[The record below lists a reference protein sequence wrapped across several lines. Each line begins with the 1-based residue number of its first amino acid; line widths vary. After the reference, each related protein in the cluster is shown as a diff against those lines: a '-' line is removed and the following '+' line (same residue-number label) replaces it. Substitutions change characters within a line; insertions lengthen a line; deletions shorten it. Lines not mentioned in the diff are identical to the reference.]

1 MANIGIYN
9 TTILIRKFL
18 FLSLLIFVSASSTA
32 FADFNFPYSNLRLT
46 LPIYEDPIPGIGIY
60 YGSLAKG
67 MSTALWNPAGLTRIP
82 TAEANARI
90 PMGAFASSFSQNFN
104 IEDNE
109 FEAGSGFSNGI
120 YFTDDMSD
128 LTKKERTMTSSIGYN
143 NPGASL
149 DFDQAIKFND
159 WLAVGVKTLNPLDV
173 SWDVAGSVPV
183 TSKYSSD
190 LNNFSQDNL
199 SITDGRLTYSIGGIP
214 YTSADRIW
222 SGFLSQNL
230 ILPTTAKA
238 SLRNSVSLQ
247 NSMTITGAVKYGQ
260 FSAGLNITPISVQ
273 SEFDNSVKALVN
285 NTASDLVFYTPDFDP
300 EDPLDIA
307 DWTTDPA
314 RYGSQAGYKASVIK
328 VPEGETVADTRW
340 SGIYSGSCIRQDI
353 GFLWEPQSWVSFSLV
368 AENLGGAVLDMKGK
382 GLSYYANYRFNTETP
397 DIDPMGGI
405 DWSPFTYASTDF
417 VFPEG
422 QGLYMEPSKSYALPK
437 KIRYGMNITKP
448 ILIAVDY
455 EIRSNPMIV
464 QVVDSTGSKVDVS
477 ISNINVLR
485 IGGETRLFIL
495 PVWLRGGLGIV
506 SKPSADNAEVQAKID
521 STFPEGIP
529 FLPAKLDLGLQT
541 EISGARTGL
550 ALGVD
555 ALSAVSLYSVD
566 LLYSNIAKP
575 LFWTLYTEKD
585 NWKLSYTASA
595 DIPGTVAALKSKGI
609 PMDRVSEHLTAAD
622 IKWNQTV
629 AVSLSF

>member
-46 LPIYEDPIPGIGIY
+46 LPIYEDPLPGIGIY

-67 MSTALWNPAGLTRIP
+67 MNTALWNPAGLTRIP

-214 YTSADRIW
+214 YTSADRKI
-222 SGFLSQNL
+222 GR
-230 ILPTTAKA
+230 A
-238 SLRNSVSLQ
+238 SCR
-247 NSMTITGAVKYGQ
+247 
-260 FSAGLNITPISVQ
+260 
-273 SEFDNSVKALVN
+273 
-285 NTASDLVFYTPDFDP
+285 
-300 EDPLDIA
+300 
-307 DWTTDPA
+307 A
-314 RYGSQAGYKASVIK
+314 RV
-328 VPEGETVADTRW
+328 
-340 SGIYSGSCIRQDI
+340 
-353 GFLWEPQSWVSFSLV
+353 
-368 AENLGGAVLDMKGK
+368 
-382 GLSYYANYRFNTETP
+382 
-397 DIDPMGGI
+397 
-405 DWSPFTYASTDF
+405 
-417 VFPEG
+417 
-422 QGLYMEPSKSYALPK
+422 
-437 KIRYGMNITKP
+437 
-448 ILIAVDY
+448 
-455 EIRSNPMIV
+455 
-464 QVVDSTGSKVDVS
+464 
-477 ISNINVLR
+477 
-485 IGGETRLFIL
+485 
-495 PVWLRGGLGIV
+495 
-506 SKPSADNAEVQAKID
+506 
-521 STFPEGIP
+521 
-529 FLPAKLDLGLQT
+529 
-541 EISGARTGL
+541 
-550 ALGVD
+550 
-555 ALSAVSLYSVD
+555 
-566 LLYSNIAKP
+566 
-575 LFWTLYTEKD
+575 
-585 NWKLSYTASA
+585 
-595 DIPGTVAALKSKGI
+595 
-609 PMDRVSEHLTAAD
+609 
-622 IKWNQTV
+622 
-629 AVSLSF
+629 